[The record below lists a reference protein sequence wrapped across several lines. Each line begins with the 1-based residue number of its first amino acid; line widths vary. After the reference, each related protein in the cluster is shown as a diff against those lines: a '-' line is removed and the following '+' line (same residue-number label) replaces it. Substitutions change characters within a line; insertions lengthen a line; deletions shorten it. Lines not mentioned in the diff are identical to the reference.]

1 MIAERA
7 CRMRRRAIAVL
18 AATIMVFAGLAVL
31 VGFTVSLPPDVL
43 ERKVAA
49 AERHLYYRITHTTG
63 PVFELNGDETSLRL
77 IVHAVVPGAVYDPA
91 RELELGVRVELL
103 QGTPWRRDLYTRA
116 RQSKARPMTEHG
128 LWLDENTFSLHR
140 GIELTDD
147 RQLVVPLPASVS
159 AGTKVRVTLLG
170 DVHEGIVRAY
180 TPVVRSNVDRRVAA
194 MRAVDREHVA
204 AQLGVGPWDHVAATR
219 ELASLRFAEHRLS
232 AEGEEGK
239 DYEIREVYTTGF
251 RIRDDRVVESGVLI
265 AEDRSAAINVI
276 GPAELEVVAERVD
289 PLDRAGASLVANLL
303 GEAPPIAPV
312 QLALAPGGATA
323 RRTIS
328 IPSGVFTLS
337 LAASRPTRIELTT
350 KSTASV
356 TLAGHAGSPVVPDV
370 QRLTTYLAKPDGEPL
385 KVALAGPDDQL
396 GRAVRIDVRPLA
408 AREVTLALEA
418 IDDNKH
424 SLASVTT
431 KVESQLSQFDLAQLP
446 DQQEARVG
454 EPVAVRFVVPAGG
467 RELRIRSDAPAVV
480 TISTPLA
487 TSTDVIAPPYDRIA
501 LTTLVWRY
509 ARFAERSWLTM
520 RPSNLDMLGSE
531 RVVTVLAQA
540 RLEPR
545 QVPPPPESVGTTLA
559 PSERLERQTMIERVA
574 AEDVADVLAH
584 WSASHHTRLV
594 PGKRLTLDFS
604 RAPDR
609 PSVAYYAARPDADV
623 VGETV
628 TLKLDGEPLPTAVLG
643 STGGAI
649 DLPRGL
655 TGTHTLE
662 VETTAPVRL
671 LVDRPPVSGGAELY
685 ALRTVYRVPDH
696 GEAFH
701 IKVTKRSTGTETVN
715 VVLYTP
721 NAVDPRTT
729 IRALIDRGVPER
741 AEGVALTK
749 WTIADRTV
757 PLPVSD
763 RPASVG
769 FTDVARG
776 GPLRPHLLAIALGD
790 DVLPGTHAL
799 ELRVTGARPIW
810 GRFFLLDGGTQ
821 RGARAVQWRDVDE
834 PSAGSEP

>member
-1 MIAERA
+1 MIAAPA
-7 CRMRRRAIAVL
+7 CRVRRRAIAVL
-18 AATIMVFAGLAVL
+18 AATLLAFAALAVA
-31 VGFTVSLPPDVL
+31 VGVTVNLPPDLL

-77 IVHAVVPGAVYDPA
+77 IVHAVVPGAVYDPL

-103 QGTPWRRDLYTRA
+103 APTPWRRDLYTRA
-116 RQSKARPMTEHG
+116 RQSKARPIVEQG

-147 RQLVVPLPASVS
+147 RQLVVPLPASVA

-180 TPVVRSNVDRRVAA
+180 TPVLRSNVERRVET
-194 MRAVDREHVA
+194 MRAVDRDHLA
-204 AQLGVGPWDHVAATR
+204 AQLGVEPWDQVAATR

-232 AEGEEGK
+232 AEGEEGE

-251 RIRDDRVVESGVLI
+251 RVRDDRVVETGVLI
-265 AEDRSAAINVI
+265 AEERSAAINVV
-276 GPAELEVVAERVD
+276 GPAELELTARRVD
-289 PLDRAGASLVANLL
+289 ALDTAAGSLVASLL
-303 GEAPPIAPV
+303 GEAPPTAPV
-312 QLALAPGGATA
+312 QLVLASGDATA

-337 LAASRPTRIELTT
+337 LAANRAARIELTT

-370 QRLTTYLAKPDGEPL
+370 QHLTTYLAQPDGEPL
-385 KVALAGPDDQL
+385 RVALAGPDDQL

-408 AREVTLALEA
+408 AREVTLRLDA

-424 SLASVTT
+424 AIATAAT
-431 KVESQLSQFDLAQLP
+431 RVESQLSQFDVAQLA

-454 EPVAVRFVVPAGG
+454 EPVALRFVVPAGG
-467 RELRIRSDAPAVV
+467 RELRIRSDAPALV

-520 RPSNLDMLGSE
+520 RPSNVDMLGTE
-531 RVVTVLAQA
+531 RVVTVLAQT

-545 QVPPPPESVGTTLA
+545 EVPPPPESVGTSLA

-574 AEDVADVLAH
+574 AGDVADVLVH
-584 WSASHHTRLV
+584 WSGAHHTRIV
-594 PGKRLTLDFS
+594 PGKSVTLDFS
-604 RAPDR
+604 RAPNR
-609 PSVAYYAARPDADV
+609 PSVAYYATRADADV
-623 VGETV
+623 IGETV
-628 TLKLDGEPLPTAVLG
+628 TLTLDGERLPTAVLAT
-643 STGGAI
+643 TGGSI

-671 LVDRPPVSGGAELY
+671 LVDRPPVGSGAELY
-685 ALRTVYRVPDH
+685 ALRTVYRVPDD
-696 GEAFH
+696 GRPVQ
-701 IKVTKRSTGTETVN
+701 IKVNKRSTHAETVN
-715 VVLYTP
+715 AVLYTP
-721 NAVDPRTT
+721 NAVDPSTT
-729 IRALIDRGVPER
+729 IRATIDRGTPARV
-741 AEGVALTK
+741 EGVALAK

-763 RPASVG
+763 RAPSVG
-769 FTDVARG
+769 FTDVGRG
-776 GPLRPHLLAIALGD
+776 GPLRPHLIAIALGD
-790 DVLPGTHAL
+790 DVLPGTHTI
-799 ELRVTGARPIW
+799 ELRVTGARPVW
-810 GRFFLLDGGTQ
+810 GRFFVLDGGTPSA
-821 RGARAVQWRDVDE
+821 ARAVQWRDVDE
-834 PSAGSEP
+834 PSVGSEP